1 MQFNINMDKE
11 LEMRFR
17 EKAMKRFEYKQ
28 GALKKAVEEAIE
40 EWLAAHTEEQV

>member
-1 MQFNINMDKE
+1 MDDE
-11 LEMRFR
+11 LGKRFR